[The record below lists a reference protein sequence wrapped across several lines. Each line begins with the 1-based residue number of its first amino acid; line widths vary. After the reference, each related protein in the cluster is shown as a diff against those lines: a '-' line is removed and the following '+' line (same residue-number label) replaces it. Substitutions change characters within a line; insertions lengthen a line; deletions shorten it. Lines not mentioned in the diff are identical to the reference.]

1 MNVVDPIIIGMVF
14 NAAYSGAKALNPFEF
29 KHFNINYADVRVNA
43 KSVLTRP
50 LSMDM
55 ASRQY
60 LDVYNALMITLG
72 LVGRDDGYNIS
83 RDQFIMMDTSCSVS
97 I

>member
-1 MNVVDPIIIGMVF
+1 MIKTFTKPAGVRDISINNQLSTPDIPTRIIEMVS
-14 NAAYSGAKALNPFEF
+14 NAAYSGSKELNPFEF

-50 LSMDM
+50 LRMDM

-72 LVGRDDGYNIS
+72 LVG
-83 RDQFIMMDTSCSVS
+83 
-97 I
+97 